1 MSSSTGDDDDKP
13 HTNGAAN
20 GASGT
25 TGAGGDGDGD
35 GDDATSEPDPE
46 PPPDD
51 IPDSPAQVVELS
63 AACARYVLAK
73 YRVPLDGTPDTLS
86 LVDQYVKD
94 TRADLLVRPEA
105 AGLVAAS
112 VGAYLGEVIKRAFG
126 AEWSAVGDYSSWRL
140 YMRTVYLTFNP
151 LGMALEAITLGDA
164 GDASGAEDWHAHLET
179 DLAERDE
186 VAARL
191 RSFPAVDPD
200 EFYLPS
206 TRFDVVEMIVEA
218 LAAKMRDEG
227 NGDARFTPDDYRR

>member
-1 MSSSTGDDDDKP
+1 MSSGDDEKPPTNGAVNGHAVVTAGDDDEP
-13 HTNGAAN
+13 EE
-20 GASGT
+20 
-25 TGAGGDGDGD
+25 
-35 GDDATSEPDPE
+35 TSEPDPE

-51 IPDSPAQVVELS
+51 IPESPSQVVELS

-112 VGAYLGEVIKRAFG
+112 VGAYLGEVVKRAFG
-126 AEWSAVGDYSSWRL
+126 AEWVAEGDYSSWRL
-140 YMRTVYLTFNP
+140 QMRTVYLTFNP
-151 LGMALEAITLGDA
+151 LGMALEALTLGDA
-164 GDASGAEDWHAHLET
+164 GGPGEDWHAHLET
-179 DLAERDE
+179 DVAEREE
-186 VAARL
+186 VEARL

-206 TRFDVVEMIVEA
+206 TRFDVIEMIVEA

-227 NGDARFTPDDYRR
+227 NGDARFTAEDYRS